1 MADEFNIIEDKTPE
15 EKRTERFSERLERMA
30 ESERLGKLVRHEAS
44 TIDMIIGILMQV
56 KGWISINRSTADV
69 VEDYI
74 EDAFDVV
81 NSMVDKINK
90 ESKGDKD
97 GRTD

>member
-1 MADEFNIIEDKTPE
+1 MADEFNIIDDKTPE
-15 EKRTERFSERLERMA
+15 EKRAERFSERLERMA
-30 ESERLGKLVRHEAS
+30 ESERLGRLVRHEIS
-44 TIDMIIGILMQV
+44 TIDIIIGILMQV
-56 KGWISINRSTADV
+56 RGWVNINRSTADL

-81 NSMVDKINK
+81 KCMVDEVNK

-97 GRTD
+97 GRAD